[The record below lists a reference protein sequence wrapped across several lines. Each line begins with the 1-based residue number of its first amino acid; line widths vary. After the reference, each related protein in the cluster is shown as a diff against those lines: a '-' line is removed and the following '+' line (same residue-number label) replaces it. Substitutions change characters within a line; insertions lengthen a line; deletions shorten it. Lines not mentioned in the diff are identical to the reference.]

1 MVLVEG
7 RLRLVCAIYCV
18 DLGVLVTLVRGDRS
32 YYLLQGCNCSNY
44 CWCCMVSA
52 LAVQGASEK
61 DVSVAKRILI
71 RAVSADAI
79 DFHPLVADGVAPRS
93 LIFRNMFAPKAG
105 QKSLLMAVGCLV
117 GWGCCLS

>member
-1 MVLVEG
+1 
-7 RLRLVCAIYCV
+7 
-18 DLGVLVTLVRGDRS
+18 VR
-32 YYLLQGCNCSNY
+32 
-44 CWCCMVSA
+44 
-52 LAVQGASEK
+52 GASEK

-93 LIFRNMFAPKAG
+93 LIFRNMFAPTAG